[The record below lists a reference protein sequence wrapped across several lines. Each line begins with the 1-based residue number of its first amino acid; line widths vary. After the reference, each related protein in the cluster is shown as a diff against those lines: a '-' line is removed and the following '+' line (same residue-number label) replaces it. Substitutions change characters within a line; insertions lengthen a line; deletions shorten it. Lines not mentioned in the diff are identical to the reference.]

1 MKFRPTPPA
10 ATWFLKLFCSKP
22 ENESVIGDLFEQY
35 QFGRSRVWYWQQV
48 LVIVFMRLYRNVP
61 GVLASQSGFL
71 LERIFPLLLVIV
83 FLTAALVS
91 PFRTIAILGVVPGVL
106 AGILKFL
113 WDKQQAASTN
123 PDAIRVATVDRS
135 KIPITGEIGAGTLNA
150 RYAPVYAEPTPPHRG
165 INSASIAGEG
175 FEGLPG
181 LVIAV
186 AFVFIFLS
194 IFLPRHN
201 DWFLVLF
208 VGVEIGAAALYIQA
222 GRRDRKASEA
232 SNRALHQINEQDH

>member
-1 MKFRPTPPA
+1 MTFRPTPPA
-10 ATWFLKLFCSKP
+10 ATWFLRLFCSKP

-35 QFGRSRVWYWQQV
+35 QFGRSRAWYWQQV
-48 LVIVFMRLYRNVP
+48 LAIVFLQLYRNVP
-61 GVLASQSGFL
+61 GVLASQSVFL
-71 LERIFPLLLVIV
+71 LQRLFPLLLVVV
-83 FLTAALVS
+83 FLTAAVVS
-91 PFRTIAILGVVPGVL
+91 PFRTFAILGVVPGIL
-106 AGILKFL
+106 AGILKF
-113 WDKQQAASTN
+113 
-123 PDAIRVATVDRS
+123 
-135 KIPITGEIGAGTLNA
+135 PITGEIGAGTLNA
-150 RYAPVYAEPTPPHRG
+150 RHAPVYDAPTPLHRG

-186 AFVFIFLS
+186 AFVFMFLS

-208 VGVEIGAAALYIQA
+208 VGVEVGAAALYVLA

>member
-1 MKFRPTPPA
+1 MTFRPTPPA
-10 ATWFLKLFCSKP
+10 ATWFLRLFCSKP

-35 QFGRSRVWYWQQV
+35 QFGRSRAWYWQQV
-48 LVIVFMRLYRNVP
+48 LAIVFLQLYRNVP
-61 GVLASQSGFL
+61 GVLASQSVFL
-71 LERIFPLLLVIV
+71 LQRLFPLLLVVV
-83 FLTAALVS
+83 FLTAAVVS
-91 PFRTIAILGVVPGVL
+91 PFRTFAILGVVPGIL

-113 WDKQQAASTN
+113 WDRQQGASTN
-123 PDAIRVATVDRS
+123 SGAIRVATIDRS

-150 RYAPVYAEPTPPHRG
+150 RHAPVYDAPTPLHRG

-186 AFVFIFLS
+186 AFVFMFLS

-208 VGVEIGAAALYIQA
+208 VGVEVGAAALYVLA